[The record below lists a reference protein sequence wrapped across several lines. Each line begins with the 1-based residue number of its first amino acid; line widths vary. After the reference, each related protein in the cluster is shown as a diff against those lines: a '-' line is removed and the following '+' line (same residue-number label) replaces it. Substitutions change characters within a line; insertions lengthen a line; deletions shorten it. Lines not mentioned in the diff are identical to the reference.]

1 MKTLKKGTL
10 LFVCCGCMM
19 MACDKNDHLNPQKL
33 QDPITIQLRAADV
46 KVQQANDA
54 FAFDL
59 VSRVYDEEMANN
71 KKNFMVSP
79 FSLSMALGM
88 TWNGADKE
96 TKEAMK
102 NAMKFNDSSDEE
114 VNAYFQKMMSALLK
128 TDPSTKLAIAN
139 SIWTNNSIYIKQPFL
154 DINKKYYAAQIE
166 SVDFSNPN
174 TVNRINNWC
183 AEQTNNLI
191 KKVLRETDPHALMY
205 LLNALYFKGIWAS
218 QFKKSKTAPMPFTT
232 FAHEEK
238 SVDMM
243 RQKHEFNYASDENIE
258 MVALPHGNEAFSMM
272 VLLPKEGKTI
282 KSTLE
287 KLITPKYWSDMKNRL
302 RTCDVELYL
311 PKFKTEYSKRL
322 NAALTDMG
330 MGVAFTSN
338 ANFSK
343 MSDKKSQISFVE
355 QFTYIQTEEVGT
367 EAAAVTVVGMEVTA
381 LPPPKS
387 VVFKA
392 DRPFLYLI
400 QENSTGA
407 ILFMGLVHDVQS

>member
-1 MKTLKKGTL
+1 MKTLRKEIV
-10 LFVCCGCMM
+10 FSVCCGCMM
-19 MACDKNDHLNPQKL
+19 MACDKNDHPNPRKL
-33 QDPITIQLRAADV
+33 QDPITIQLRAADL

-54 FAFDL
+54 FAFEL

-102 NAMKFNDSSDEE
+102 NAMKFNDSSDDE

-139 SIWTNNSIYIKQPFL
+139 SIWTNKSVSIKQPFL

-191 KKVLRETDPHALMY
+191 KKVLRETDSDALMY

-218 QFKKSKTAPMPFTT
+218 QFKKSETASMPFTT
-232 FAHEEK
+232 FAQEEK
-238 SVDMM
+238 RVDMM
-243 RQKHEFNYASDENIE
+243 HQKHMFKYASDENIE
-258 MVALPHGNEAFSMM
+258 TVALPYGNNAFSMM

-282 KSTLE
+282 KSALE
-287 KLITPKYWSDMKNRL
+287 KLMTPNYWSDMKNRL
-302 RTCDVELYL
+302 NTYDVKLYL

-322 NAALTDMG
+322 NFALTDMG

-343 MSDKKSQISFVE
+343 MSDKESQISFVD
-355 QFTYIQTEEVGT
+355 QFTYIQTDEVGT
-367 EAAAVTVVGMEVTA
+367 EAAAVTVVGMELTA
-381 LPPPKS
+381 PPPPKS